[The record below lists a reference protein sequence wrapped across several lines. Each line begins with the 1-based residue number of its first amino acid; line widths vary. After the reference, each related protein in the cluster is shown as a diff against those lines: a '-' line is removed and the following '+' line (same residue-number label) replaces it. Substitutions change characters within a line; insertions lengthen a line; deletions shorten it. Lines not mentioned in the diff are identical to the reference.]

1 MTRFNFMIF
10 INRSGRQFC
19 KDATMNNFTAL
30 SKEEKLLLLLQLFIE
45 RLKQSGFQQDKI
57 VRYIW
62 LFCVGYY
69 IKYYLT
75 QANDHLIDRFT
86 IISMLSNALK
96 GSSQRV
102 IDTLG
107 YEHEITFF
115 FRFLIHYAID
125 NEEEAEGVYR
135 EERVKYEKAILLG
148 QVIATNR
155 KRKGKR
161 L

>member
-1 MTRFNFMIF
+1 MIF

-102 IDTLG
+102 IETLG
-107 YEHEITFF
+107 YEHELTWFY
-115 FRFLIHYAID
+115 RNLIHYVID
-125 NEEEAEGVYR
+125 NEHEAEGIYKA
-135 EERVKYEKAILLG
+135 ERVKYEKSMLSNLPSGAR
-148 QVIATNR
+148 R
-155 KRKGKR
+155 KRGGKR
-161 L
+161 I

>member
-1 MTRFNFMIF
+1 MII

-57 VRYIW
+57 IRYIW

-75 QANDHLIDRFT
+75 EANDHLIDRFT

-107 YEHEITFF
+107 YEHELTFF
-115 FRFLIHYAID
+115 FRYLIHYAID
-125 NEEEAEGVYR
+125 NEQEAEGIYQA
-135 EERVKYEKAILLG
+135 ERVKYEKLMLSNLPSGAR
-148 QVIATNR
+148 R
-155 KRKGKR
+155 KRRGKR
-161 L
+161 I

>member
-1 MTRFNFMIF
+1 MTI
-10 INRSGRQFC
+10 FC
-19 KDATMNNFTAL
+19 KDATMKKFTTL
-30 SKEEKLLLLLQLFIE
+30 SREEKLLLLLQLFIE
-45 RLKQSGFQQDKI
+45 RLKQSGFQQDKVI
-57 VRYIW
+57 SYIW

-96 GSSQRV
+96 GSSQRI

-135 EERVKYEKAILLG
+135 EERVKYEKAILLN
-148 QVIATNR
+148 QATVVRGDR
-155 KRKGKR
+155 KSKR

>member
-1 MTRFNFMIF
+1 MINVIFVRMTF
-10 INRSGRQFC
+10 FC
-19 KDATMNNFTAL
+19 KDATMKNFTTL

-45 RLKQSGFQQDKI
+45 RLKQSGFQQEKI
-57 VRYIW
+57 IRYIW

-102 IDTLG
+102 VDTLG

-115 FRFLIHYAID
+115 FSYLIHYAID
-125 NEEEAEGVYR
+125 NENEAQRIYQ
-135 EERVKYEKAILLG
+135 EERIKYEKQILLN
-148 QVIATNR
+148 QFEIF
-155 KRKGKR
+155 KGKNKGR
-161 L
+161 CL